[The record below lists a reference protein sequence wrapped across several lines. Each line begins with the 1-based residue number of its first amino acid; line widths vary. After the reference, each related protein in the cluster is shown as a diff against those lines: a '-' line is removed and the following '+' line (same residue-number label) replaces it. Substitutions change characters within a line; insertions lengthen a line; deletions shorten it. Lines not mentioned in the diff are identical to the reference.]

1 MWTDRQKQRQAIDRL
16 MELLFTGYRDAER
29 SQEPSPSP
37 FLYQRVRQRIEAE
50 RQRRMEE
57 GNSWNLLILE
67 ARHVLPVLTVIA
79 VAIIGLAASPTP
91 PLFSPSQGSA
101 TVQRTTP
108 GKGQG
113 AQPNG
118 LLPSEI
124 LPFSNEELMAAAV
137 E

>member
-1 MWTDRQKQRQAIDRL
+1 MWTNRPKKDQAIDRL
-16 MELLFTGYRDAER
+16 IDLLFSGYRDAER
-29 SQEPSPSP
+29 PQATSP
-37 FLYQRVRQRIEAE
+37 FLYQRVKQRIEAE

-91 PLFSPSQGSA
+91 ALFSPRQGPA
-101 TVQRTTP
+101 IVQGTTP
-108 GKGQG
+108 GKIPGIT
-113 AQPNG
+113 PTSG
-118 LLPSEI
+118 LLPADI

>member
-1 MWTDRQKQRQAIDRL
+1 MWTNRQNQRQAIDRL
-16 MELLFTGYRDAER
+16 MELLFAGYRDAER
-29 SQEPSPSP
+29 PQEPSP

-91 PLFSPSQGSA
+91 PLFSPGRGSA

-108 GKGQG
+108 GKMQG
-113 AQPNG
+113 APPSG

>member
-1 MWTDRQKQRQAIDRL
+1 MWTNRPKKDPAIDRL
-16 MELLFTGYRDAER
+16 IDLLFSGYREAER
-29 SQEPSPSP
+29 PETTSP
-37 FLYQRVRQRIEAE
+37 FLYQRVKQRIEAE
-50 RQRRMEE
+50 RQRRTEE

-91 PLFSPSQGSA
+91 ALFSPRQGSA
-101 TVQRTTP
+101 IVQGSASGKIP
-108 GKGQG
+108 GVTQTS
-113 AQPNG
+113 G